1 MATDAAIVVQ
11 GLEKHFGRKRA
22 VDGLSLE
29 VPRGTVYGFLGRN
42 GAGKTTTIQILVGL
56 LSPTAGQVRVLGLDP
71 LRQDVELHR
80 RVAYVPESPAMYGW
94 MSVREACDFAAGMW
108 PGWNV
113 ARAEDLR
120 ERFGL
125 AAQDKLGTMSR
136 GMRGKVGL
144 LLALAREPELLILD
158 DPTSGL
164 DAVVRREFMD
174 GIIGA
179 LSQTATT
186 VFFSSHIIGDVERIA
201 DRVAIIESGRLVC
214 AGTVDELKAE
224 ALRRAEAAGG
234 EPEAVS
240 LEDIFVAAV
249 SGAREG
255 SATHAEK
262 GAM

>member
-22 VDGLSLE
+22 VDGLSLS

-71 LRQDVELHR
+71 ATQGVVLNR

-94 MSVREACDFAAGMW
+94 MSVREACRFTAGMW
-108 PGWNV
+108 PGWNDGL
-113 ARAEDLR
+113 AEQLR

-136 GMRGKVGL
+136 GMKGKVGL

-179 LSQTATT
+179 LSQTGTT

-201 DRVAIIESGRLVC
+201 DRVAIIDGGRLVLE
-214 AGTVDELKAE
+214 GTVDELKAE
-224 ALRRAEAAGG
+224 AVLRAAASGG
-234 EPEAVS
+234 EPAGVS

-249 SGAREG
+249 SGPREG
-255 SATHAEK
+255 SAAGGVK

>member
-11 GLEKHFGRKRA
+11 GLQKRFGRKRA

-71 LRQDVELHR
+71 RRQDVELHQ

-94 MSVREACDFAAGMW
+94 MRVREACDFAAGMW
-108 PGWNV
+108 PGWSA

-120 ERFGL
+120 ERFGF
-125 AAQDKLGTMSR
+125 AAQDKLGSMSR
-136 GMRGKVGL
+136 GMKGKVGL
-144 LLALAREPELLILD
+144 VLALAREPELLILD

-179 LSQTATT
+179 LSGTGTT
-186 VFFSSHIIGDVERIA
+186 VFFSSHIIADVERIA
-201 DRVAIIESGRLVC
+201 DRVAIIDRGRLVLE
-214 AGTVDELKAE
+214 GTVDELKAAAAQPGAEGE
-224 ALRRAEAAGG
+224 A
-234 EPEAVS
+234 PESAS

-249 SGAREG
+249 SGPREG
-255 SATHAEK
+255 SDAGGVK